1 MSKDRDSISARAS
14 DRFPVTRQSAIC
26 ALKST
31 DQATRA
37 AAYDVVLACYWKP
50 TYKFVRLKWRVSREV
65 AEDLTQG
72 FFATAFEKQYFERYK
87 PELARFHTFLRTCI
101 ERYVANQRKY
111 DSRKKR
117 SSGLPQVSLDFDVA
131 ESEFAGHEIP
141 TNLSMDDYLYREWVR
156 SLLGLAIET
165 LRKESLRRG
174 RYLHFAVFVR
184 YDLETDETDEVTYQT
199 LAAEFSLTAG
209 TVTNY
214 LASIRRDFRRIV
226 LDLLRDLTASDEEFR
241 NEAHHLLGI
250 EIK

>member
-1 MSKDRDSISARAS
+1 MSKDRNSTSARAS

-31 DQATRA
+31 DQAARA
-37 AAYDVVLACYWKP
+37 AAYDTVLASYWKP

-72 FFATAFEKQYFERYK
+72 FFATAFEKQYFERYD

-111 DSRKKR
+111 DNRKKR
-117 SSGLPQVSLDFDVA
+117 SSGSPQVSLDFEVA
-131 ESEFAGHEIP
+131 ESEFVGQRIP
-141 TNLSMDDYLYREWVR
+141 TNLSMDEYLYREWVR

-165 LRKESLRRG
+165 LRNESSARG
-174 RYLHFAVFVR
+174 RDLHFAVFER
-184 YDLETDETDEVTYQT
+184 YDLEREETDGITYQT
-199 LAAEFSLTAG
+199 LAAEFSLNAV

-241 NEAHHLLGI
+241 NEARHLLGI
-250 EIK
+250 DIK